1 LNKVAMETSPKKRFI
16 RLREV
21 KERVALSQS
30 RIYDLVSHGEFPRPV
45 KLGAVRKESK
55 IDSRTNYWLENEVEN
70 YIDERIAER
79 NIVV

>member
-1 LNKVAMETSPKKRFI
+1 METSPTRRRFI
-16 RLREV
+16 RLKEV

-55 IDSRTNYWLENEVEN
+55 IDSRTNYWLENEVDN

-79 NIVV
+79 NAVA

>member
-1 LNKVAMETSPKKRFI
+1 METSPPRRRFI
-16 RLREV
+16 RLKEV
-21 KERVALSQS
+21 KARVALSQS

-55 IDSRTNYWLENEVEN
+55 IDSRTNYWLENEVDN

-79 NIVV
+79 NAVA

>member
-1 LNKVAMETSPKKRFI
+1 METSPQRKFI
-16 RLREV
+16 RLEEV

-55 IDSRTNYWLENEVEN
+55 IDSRTNYWLEHEVDH

-79 NIVV
+79 NIVA

>member
-1 LNKVAMETSPKKRFI
+1 METSPPRRRFI
-16 RLREV
+16 RLKEV
-21 KERVALSQS
+21 KARVALSQS

-55 IDSRTNYWLENEVEN
+55 IDSRTNYWLENEVDN

-79 NIVV
+79 NTVA

>member
-1 LNKVAMETSPKKRFI
+1 METAPKKRFI

-30 RIYDLVSHGEFPRPV
+30 RIYDLVAHGIFPQPV
-45 KLGAVRKESK
+45 KLGARKEESK
-55 IDSRTNYWLENEVEN
+55 IDSRTNYWLEHEVDN

-79 NIVV
+79 NTAA

>member
-1 LNKVAMETSPKKRFI
+1 MKTTPPKKRFI

-21 KERVALSQS
+21 RERVALSQS
-30 RIYDLVSHGEFPRPV
+30 RIYDLVSHGQFPKPV

-55 IDSRTNYWLENEVEN
+55 IDSRTNYWLENEVDN

-79 NIVV
+79 NAVA

>member
-1 LNKVAMETSPKKRFI
+1 METSPQRKFI
-16 RLREV
+16 RLEEV

-55 IDSRTNYWLENEVEN
+55 IDSRTNYWLEHEVDH

-79 NIVV
+79 NTVA

>member
-1 LNKVAMETSPKKRFI
+1 MEISPPKKRFI

-21 KERVALSQS
+21 KARVALSQS
-30 RIYDLVSHGEFPRPV
+30 RIYDLVSHGQFPKPV

-55 IDSRTNYWLENEVEN
+55 IDSRTNYWLENEVDN

-79 NIVV
+79 NAVA

>member
-1 LNKVAMETSPKKRFI
+1 METSPQRKFI

-55 IDSRTNYWLENEVEN
+55 IDSRTNYWLEHEVDH

-79 NIVV
+79 NIVA

>member
-1 LNKVAMETSPKKRFI
+1 METSPPRRRFI
-16 RLREV
+16 RLKEV

-30 RIYDLVSHGEFPRPV
+30 RIYDLVSHDEFPRPV

-55 IDSRTNYWLENEVEN
+55 IDSRTNYWLENEVDN

-79 NIVV
+79 NAVA

>member
-1 LNKVAMETSPKKRFI
+1 MEETPPKKRFI

-45 KLGAVRKESK
+45 KLGSVRKDAK
-55 IDSRTNYWLENEVEN
+55 IDSRTNYWLEHEVDH

-79 NIVV
+79 NTVA

>member
-1 LNKVAMETSPKKRFI
+1 METTPPKRRVI

-55 IDSRTNYWLENEVEN
+55 IDSRTNYWLEHEVDHS
-70 YIDERIAER
+70 IAERIAER
-79 NIVV
+79 NTVA

>member
-1 LNKVAMETSPKKRFI
+1 METSPQRKFI

-55 IDSRTNYWLENEVEN
+55 IDSRTNYWLEHEVDH

-79 NIVV
+79 NTVA

>member
-1 LNKVAMETSPKKRFI
+1 METSPQRKFI
-16 RLREV
+16 RLEEV

>member
-1 LNKVAMETSPKKRFI
+1 METSPPRRRFI
-16 RLREV
+16 RLKEV
-21 KERVALSQS
+21 KARVALSQS

-55 IDSRTNYWLENEVEN
+55 IDSRTNYWLEHEVDH

-79 NIVV
+79 NTVA

>member
-1 LNKVAMETSPKKRFI
+1 METSPPRRRFI
-16 RLREV
+16 RLKEV

-55 IDSRTNYWLENEVEN
+55 IDSRTNYWLENEVDN

-79 NIVV
+79 NAVA

>member
-1 LNKVAMETSPKKRFI
+1 MEETPPKRRFI

-55 IDSRTNYWLENEVEN
+55 IDSRTNYWLEHEVDH

-79 NIVV
+79 NTVA

>member
-1 LNKVAMETSPKKRFI
+1 METSPKKRFI

>member
-1 LNKVAMETSPKKRFI
+1 MEETPPKKRFI

>member
-1 LNKVAMETSPKKRFI
+1 MEETPPRKKFI

-45 KLGAVRKESK
+45 KL
-55 IDSRTNYWLENEVEN
+55 
-70 YIDERIAER
+70 
-79 NIVV
+79 